1 MTTDALDARDA
12 RARLAWLPWAML
24 ALGVCVAS
32 VAAIFIRYASPEGA
46 DPLDVDAW
54 RASSYSHPFAVSFWR
69 CAGAAAALA
78 PWALRR
84 VRARPARAWRLPVV
98 AGVFLAVHFATWIT
112 SLALTTVA
120 ASVLLVT
127 TTPVFVAVA
136 AYFLL
141 HERLGRAGWTGI
153 ALTIAG
159 SALIGGGDLGGR
171 FDASVLAGDAL
182 ALAGAVT
189 VGGYALAGQV
199 ARRTLGIVEYAFVTY
214 AVAALVLLPV
224 CAAAGIPLA
233 GYSAPVWWAIAAL
246 VVGPQLVGHTAL
258 NLVLKDID
266 ATTVSVAVMAEP
278 VIATILAFLLFDE
291 VPSAML
297 YPGGAAIL
305 AGIYL
310 VSRVRR
316 PDAVVV
322 E

>member
-1 MTTDALDARDA
+1 MTTEAVRARDA
-12 RARLAWLPWAML
+12 SPTWLPWALL
-24 ALGVCVAS
+24 AVGVCVAS
-32 VAAIFIRYASPEGA
+32 VAAILIRYASPAGA
-46 DPLDVDAW
+46 DPLDLAAW
-54 RASSYSHPFAVSFWR
+54 RASDHSHPLAVSFWR
-69 CAGAAAALA
+69 CAAAAAVLA

-84 VRARPARAWRLPVV
+84 VRARPARDWRLPAV
-98 AGVFLAVHFATWIT
+98 AGVFLALHFATWIT

-127 TTPVFVAVA
+127 TTPVFVAIA
-136 AYFLL
+136 AYLL
-141 HERLGRAGWTGI
+141 LRERLSRAGWTGI
-153 ALTIAG
+153 ALTVAG

-199 ARRTLGIVEYAFVTY
+199 ARRHLGIVEYAFVTY
-214 AVAALVLLPV
+214 AVAAAALLPV
-224 CAAAGIPLA
+224 CVAAGIPLG
-233 GYSAPVWWAIAAL
+233 GYSSQAWWAIAGL
-246 VVGPQLVGHTAL
+246 VAGPQLVGHTAL

-278 VIATILAFLLFDE
+278 VVATVLAYVLFDE
-291 VPSAML
+291 VPSALL

-310 VSRVRR
+310 VSTMRR
-316 PDAVVV
+316 PPPVVV